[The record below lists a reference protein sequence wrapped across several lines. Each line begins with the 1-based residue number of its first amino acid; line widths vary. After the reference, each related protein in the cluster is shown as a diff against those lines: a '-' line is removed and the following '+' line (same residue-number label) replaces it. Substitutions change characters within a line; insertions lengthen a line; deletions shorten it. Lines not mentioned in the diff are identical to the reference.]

1 MRAYESMFVIAPT
14 VPEEEIDAFIDR
26 FVQLIVNNGGEVTE
40 IDKMGRRRL
49 AYEIKDFTEGYYV
62 ILYFNAEPDAVV
74 ELERVYKIT
83 DNILR
88 SMVVRKDV

>member
-1 MRAYESMFVIAPT
+1 
-14 VPEEEIDAFIDR
+14 
-26 FVQLIVNNGGEVTE
+26 
-40 IDKMGRRRL
+40 MGRRRL